1 MRVFI
6 LTIDDISVRIVVI
19 TGGLNNRQMSNKKKA
34 LSIKHTVVIV
44 LGTVMLTFSLIIFTL
59 LITRWDRSAEYT
71 SREIAE
77 SVARHSSEKITSF
90 LRNPLKIN
98 EENHKIIEN
107 GILSLSDQIPREKFF
122 LGILDSQEEQIYSFS
137 IGTVTGEYYGARRNT
152 EGILEIM
159 RNNASTGGHS
169 WYYSVKEDLTAGEIA
184 VKLRLFDPRTRAWY
198 TSALEA
204 DGPAFSPVY
213 QHFVMNDLTISAAIP
228 VRQAG
233 TGELIGVMGTHM
245 LLGSVSDLL
254 AQEMEEYNGYSF
266 IIDKENGELIANSMG
281 LKNFTIGAD
290 DTSKRLSLTDIEH
303 PAIQDIAEKYSS
315 GGPSFTTSPHD
326 IKDSLFVSVKEI
338 SLPGIDWI
346 LLTAVPEHILYD
358 TVHESITLSGYLI
371 AIAVL
376 LAGVI
381 YYAISQRLWR
391 PLDNLLN
398 VTGALSNGDLDRRAT
413 IVRNDEIG
421 SISEGVNQ
429 VADNMQYLINNLERI
444 VEERTET
451 LNLTNKELEE
461 SRTELE
467 TLLDSTAEGIFGID
481 LDGNCT
487 FLNKAALRLL
497 GYEAQEQ
504 LLGENMHRLIHHHED
519 EETECT
525 PETCP
530 IISSVRTGKGYDSDN
545 NVFYTSEG
553 NRIDVSFHSY
563 PRIIDGKIVGG
574 VITFLDITQKKERE
588 NQIEYLSSHD
598 TLTGLF
604 NRSSLEFFYAEFS
617 TERHLPL
624 SVIFGDLNGLKMTN
638 DVFGHL
644 AGDSLLAGA
653 ARILTESIRKVDV
666 AARIGGDEFLI
677 LLPNTG
683 KNEVREVIRRI
694 KQGFEGKRLD
704 AVNYSMALGSAT
716 RQSVKGSIETLIAV
730 AEEEMYKDKARSKK
744 DTDTATIATILET
757 LSQKKDNNWNRSDQ
771 AQELCDRFGKQL
783 NLTSV
788 DIRKLKKALTYHD
801 IGMITLDT
809 QLLRAK
815 ELKQEE
821 QTALYMHP
829 ITGYR
834 ILSLYDD
841 MLDIAEIIYAQHEHW
856 DGSGI
861 PRGLEEEQIPPI
873 SRAIAI
879 IELYYVL
886 NHARASGHEN
896 AEKQIRNALREKSGT
911 IFDPDMLEAFMKVI
925 ELFPG

>member
-1 MRVFI
+1 
-6 LTIDDISVRIVVI
+6 
-19 TGGLNNRQMSNKKKA
+19 MSNRKKA

-44 LGTVMLTFSLIIFTL
+44 LGTVMLTFSLIIFGL
-59 LITRWDRSAEYT
+59 LIARWDTSAEYT
-71 SREIAE
+71 SRQIAE
-77 SVARHSSEKITSF
+77 TVAGHTSERIISF

-98 EENHKIIEN
+98 EENHKIIKN
-107 GILSLSDQIPREKFF
+107 GILSLSDEISRERFF
-122 LGILDSQEEQIYSFS
+122 LGILESQEEQIYSFS
-137 IGTVTGEYYGARRNT
+137 IGTETGEYYGARRNS

-184 VKLRLFDPRTRAWY
+184 VKLKLFDPRTRAWY
-198 TSALEA
+198 TSALKA

-228 VRQAG
+228 VRKAV

-245 LLGSVSDLL
+245 LLGSVSSVLS
-254 AQEMEEYNGYSF
+254 EEVVEYNGYSF
-266 IIDKENGELIANSMG
+266 IVENETGELIANSMG
-281 LKNFTIGAD
+281 LKNFTVGAD
-290 DTSKRLSLTDIEH
+290 DTTKRLSLDDIDH
-303 PAIQDIAEKYSS
+303 PDIQAIAEKYSTDS
-315 GGPSFTTSPHD
+315 SSFTTSPLD
-326 IKDSLFVSVKEI
+326 IGDSLFVSVRDI
-338 SLPGIDWI
+338 SLPGIEWT
-346 LLTAVPEHILYD
+346 LLTAIPEHLLYD
-358 TVHESITLSGYLI
+358 TVHESILLSGYLI
-371 AIAVL
+371 AFSVL
-376 LAGVI
+376 LALVI
-381 YYAISQRLWR
+381 YYVVSQRLWK
-391 PLDNLLN
+391 PMDTLLE
-398 VTGALSNGDLDRRAT
+398 VAGALSRGELDRRAA

-429 VADNMQYLINNLERI
+429 VADNMQYLINNLETI

-451 LNLTNKELEE
+451 LNRTNRELEA
-461 SRTELE
+461 SRLELK

-497 GYEAQEQ
+497 GYRDQQQ
-504 LLGENMHRLIHHHED
+504 LLGENMHRMIHHD
-519 EETECT
+519 ERDGVDCT
-525 PETCP
+525 PQTCP

-545 NVFYTSEG
+545 DVFYTADG

-563 PRIIDGKIVGG
+563 PRIIDDENVGG

-598 TLTGLF
+598 TLTGLY
-604 NRSSLEFFYAEFS
+604 NRSSLDFFYTEFS
-617 TERHLPL
+617 TERHLPF

-683 KNEVREVIRRI
+683 KNEVLEVIRRI
-694 KQGFEGKRLD
+694 RKGFKGKRLD

-716 RQSVKGSIETLIAV
+716 RESVRESIETLIAI
-730 AEEEMYKDKARSKK
+730 AEEEMYKDKARSRKE
-744 DTDTATIATILET
+744 TDAATIATILET
-757 LSQKKDNNWNRSDQ
+757 LSQKKGNNWNRSEQ
-771 AQELCDRFGKQL
+771 AQQMCELLGEQL
-783 NLTSV
+783 SLTQM
-788 DIRKLKKALTYHD
+788 DIQKLKKAITYHD

-809 QLLRAK
+809 QLLQAT
-815 ELKQEE
+815 EPEQEE
-821 QTALYMHP
+821 QAALYMHP

-861 PRGLEEEQIPPI
+861 PRGLKGVQIPFL
-873 SRAIAI
+873 SRVIAI
-879 IELYYVL
+879 IEAYDFLK
-886 NHARASGHEN
+886 HTSASEMADGN
-896 AEKQIRNALREKSGT
+896 RNVVESLREKSGT
-911 IFDPDMLEAFMKVI
+911 SFDPDIFEVFISVTGQ
-925 ELFPG
+925 FPG

>member
-1 MRVFI
+1 MNSR
-6 LTIDDISVRIVVI
+6 
-19 TGGLNNRQMSNKKKA
+19 KKA

-44 LGTVMLTFSLIIFTL
+44 LGSVMLTFSLIIFSL

-71 SREIAE
+71 SRQIAE

-90 LRNPLKIN
+90 LRNPLNIN
-98 EENHKIIEN
+98 DENHRIIEN
-107 GILSLSDQIPREKFF
+107 GILSLSDQVSREKFF
-122 LGILDSQEEQIYSFS
+122 LGILASQEPQIYSFS
-137 IGTVTGEYYGARRNT
+137 IGTAEGEYYGARRNA

-159 RNNASTGGHS
+159 RNNRSTGGHS
-169 WYYSVKEDLTAGEIA
+169 WYYTVNEDLTSGEIA
-184 VKLRLFDPRTRAWY
+184 VKLNLFDPRTRAWY
-198 TSALEA
+198 TSAVEA

-213 QHFVMNDLTISAAIP
+213 QHFVMNDLTVSAAIP
-228 VRQAG
+228 VKDPA
-233 TGELIGVMGTHM
+233 TGKLLGVMGTHM
-245 LLGSVSDLL
+245 LLGSVNELL
-254 AQEMEEYNGYSF
+254 AAEMQEYDGYSF
-266 IIDKENGELIANSMG
+266 IIDRKTGELIANSMG
-281 LKNFTIGAD
+281 LKNFTVGTD
-290 DTSKRLSLTDIEH
+290 NTSKRLSLADVDN
-303 PAIQDIAEKYSS
+303 PAIQEVAQMYQS
-315 GGPSFTTSPHD
+315 GGPSFTTSPRD
-326 IKDSLFVSVKEI
+326 IEDALFVSVKEI
-338 SLPGIDWI
+338 SLPGIEWT
-346 LLTAVPEHILYD
+346 LLTAIPEHILYD

-391 PLDNLLN
+391 PLENLLG
-398 VTGALSNGDLDRRAT
+398 VTGALSGGNLDSRAH

-421 SISEGVNQ
+421 LISEGVNQ
-429 VADNMQYLINNLERI
+429 VADNMQYLINNLETI

-451 LNLTNKELEE
+451 LNRTNRELEE
-461 SRTELE
+461 SRVELK

-497 GYEAQEQ
+497 KYENQEQ
-504 LLGENMHRLIHHHED
+504 LLGQNMHKMIHHD
-519 EETECT
+519 EADDVECT

-530 IISSVRTGKGYDSDN
+530 IIASVRTGKGYDSEND
-545 NVFYTSEG
+545 VFYTADG

-563 PRIIDGKIVGG
+563 PRIIDGNIVGG

-604 NRSSLEFFYAEFS
+604 NRGSLDFFYSDLS

-653 ARILTESIRKVDV
+653 ARILTESIRKVDI

-683 KNEVREVIRRI
+683 KKEVEEVIRRI
-694 KQGFEGKRLD
+694 KRGFQGKKLD

-716 RQSVKGSIETLIAV
+716 RETVNESIETLIAI

-744 DTDTATIATILET
+744 ETDAATIATILET
-757 LSQKKDNNWNRSDQ
+757 LSHKKYNNWNRSEQ
-771 AQELCDRFGKQL
+771 AQALCERFGNQL

-788 DIRKLKKALTYHD
+788 DIQKLKKAIIYHD
-801 IGMITLDT
+801 IGMITLDAH
-809 QLLRAK
+809 LLSFGDFSEE
-815 ELKQEE
+815 ELSAQY
-821 QTALYMHP
+821 LHP

-861 PRGLEEEQIPPI
+861 PRGLKGEQIPLL
-873 SRAIAI
+873 SRILSV
-879 IELYYVL
+879 IEFYDVT
-886 NHARASGHEN
+886 
-896 AEKQIRNALREKSGT
+896 IRTSQEIPFSVIEEKSGT
-911 IFDPDMLEAFMKVI
+911 WFDPDLLQAFLETVTTVRR
-925 ELFPG
+925 G